1 MIKLLTYI
9 LFEKLIYILALET
22 ASPGNQHYASCIGAL
37 SFLVVIRSN
46 VIQQFASRATRSI
59 FPAAAVTQAVV
70 RVKCKF
76 VVVWAKTIRSVYTV
90 YARR

>member
-1 MIKLLTYI
+1 MRQL
-9 LFEKLIYILALET
+9 
-22 ASPGNQHYASCIGAL
+22 L

-76 VVVWAKTIRSVYTV
+76 VGRFGENDSERVYGVCAQIDNILNTCCELVVKLKKLWTNSV
-90 YARR
+90 